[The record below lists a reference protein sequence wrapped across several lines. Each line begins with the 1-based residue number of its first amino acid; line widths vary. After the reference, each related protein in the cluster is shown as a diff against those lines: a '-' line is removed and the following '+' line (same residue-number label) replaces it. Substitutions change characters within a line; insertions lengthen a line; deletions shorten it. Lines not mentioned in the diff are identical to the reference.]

1 MGYQMVRGKVCISR
15 TKRGFTLV
23 ELLVTILILAIIM
36 AAALPLYLSA
46 VAYSQRRTCRE
57 NERTIGNAVQADYY
71 AKQRSGY
78 GFYFAAGGNVTVAK
92 CPDLKAVPV
101 CPGGGTYKIHTGS
114 SSGALFEVE
123 CSIGSHGGFNYGVD
137 SE

>member
-1 MGYQMVRGKVCISR
+1 MVLRKAWPPRI
-15 TKRGFTLV
+15 KYGFTLV
-23 ELLVTILILAIIM
+23 ELLVVILILAILM
-36 AAALPLYLSA
+36 ATALPLYLSA
-46 VAYSQRRTCRE
+46 VAYSDKRTCRE
-57 NERTIGNAVQADYY
+57 NMRTIGNAVQADYY

-78 GFYFAAGGNVTVAK
+78 GPYFAAGGNVTTAK
-92 CPDLKAVPV
+92 CPDLQAVPI